1 MSSLERRP
9 NWSPANSASGGSP
22 TLGSSSM
29 PPNITAPKIQLYHA
43 LLSTTKHQRN
53 RRTDI
58 LLWICRPP
66 SLRYVLLLSLLSPSY
81 GLSLCAW
88 EKRDME
94 SRSAAWSV
102 AFSAD
107 RPGTYRLSTKSS
119 RLQPEPT
126 YRPTSLATYAL
137 YMLQLQ
143 FTSPF
148 TDFLAFKPFPFFL
161 SWEFCS
167 HDNAIVN
174 GGGEKIGT
182 RVILHFEN
190 KKQNPKLI
198 CCTLIKMRTM
208 TF

>member
-1 MSSLERRP
+1 LDL
-9 NWSPANSASGGSP
+9 SP
-22 TLGSSSM
+22 T
-29 PPNITAPKIQLYHA
+29 IAPL
-43 LLSTTKHQRN
+43 
-53 RRTDI
+53 
-58 LLWICRPP
+58 RPLAVYP
-66 SLRYVLLLSLLSPSY
+66 LSLVGALAVCV
-81 GLSLCAW
+81 G
-88 EKRDME
+88 ERDTE
-94 SRSAAWSV
+94 SGSAAWSV

-126 YRPTSLATYAL
+126 YRSTSLATYAL

-161 SWEFCS
+161 SWEFCF

-182 RVILHFEN
+182 QVILHFET
-190 KKQNPKLI
+190 KKRKSETNLLHI
-198 CCTLIKMRTM
+198 D
-208 TF
+208 